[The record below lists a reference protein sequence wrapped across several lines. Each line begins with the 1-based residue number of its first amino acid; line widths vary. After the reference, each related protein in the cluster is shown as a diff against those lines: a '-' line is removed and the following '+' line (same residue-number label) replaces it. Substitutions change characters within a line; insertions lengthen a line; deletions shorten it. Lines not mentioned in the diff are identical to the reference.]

1 MPYRGHGGA
10 GQLWGAQALVVCENH
25 KRVATLAVVNVCGY
39 DNARQRG
46 GGSANRRCVGEPTA
60 MAAERR
66 DAGMVGGLLFFWIF

>member
-1 MPYRGHGGA
+1 
-10 GQLWGAQALVVCENH
+10 
-25 KRVATLAVVNVCGY
+25 VATLAVVNVCGY